1 MNAEIIKPALKDN
14 CKYPL
19 IKRLRYEIH
28 TPPSYRSLEPDNW
41 YKSVFQTD
49 EKFQRLQSQASQLS
63 GDNEQLTSDLTKAN
77 EILHRKIDEIK
88 QIKEKYKRNAEII
101 KRQEEILNQKDQDLK
116 VGEKF
121 FIKFFD

>member
-1 MNAEIIKPALKDN
+1 MNVEIIKHALKDN
-14 CKYPL
+14 YKYPQ
-19 IKRLRYEIH
+19 IKKLRFVFEFISRCQH
-28 TPPSYRSLEPDNW
+28 SNLD
-41 YKSVFQTD
+41 FQTD

-116 VGEKF
+116 VRAKLQNF
-121 FIKFFD
+121 HTLF

>member
-1 MNAEIIKPALKDN
+1 M
-14 CKYPL
+14 
-19 IKRLRYEIH
+19 
-28 TPPSYRSLEPDNW
+28 
-41 YKSVFQTD
+41 
-49 EKFQRLQSQASQLS
+49 S

-116 VGEKF
+116 VRAKLQNF
-121 FIKFFD
+121 QALF

>member
-1 MNAEIIKPALKDN
+1 M
-14 CKYPL
+14 
-19 IKRLRYEIH
+19 
-28 TPPSYRSLEPDNW
+28 
-41 YKSVFQTD
+41 
-49 EKFQRLQSQASQLS
+49 S

-116 VGEKF
+116 VRTCFVFMRLSLGIGRIIFKYFSGSWIENKR
-121 FIKFFD
+121 

>member
-1 MNAEIIKPALKDN
+1 M
-14 CKYPL
+14 
-19 IKRLRYEIH
+19 
-28 TPPSYRSLEPDNW
+28 
-41 YKSVFQTD
+41 
-49 EKFQRLQSQASQLS
+49 S

-116 VGEKF
+116 VRAKLSTSFVGASSKNCQMIL
-121 FIKFFD
+121 IKQIFRRLD

>member
-1 MNAEIIKPALKDN
+1 M
-14 CKYPL
+14 
-19 IKRLRYEIH
+19 
-28 TPPSYRSLEPDNW
+28 
-41 YKSVFQTD
+41 
-49 EKFQRLQSQASQLS
+49 S

-116 VGEKF
+116 VRAKLQNFHALFLPTEIFSTQAVLKQPKF
-121 FIKFFD
+121 TTPLNDFDRKIFFRRLD

>member
-1 MNAEIIKPALKDN
+1 M
-14 CKYPL
+14 
-19 IKRLRYEIH
+19 
-28 TPPSYRSLEPDNW
+28 
-41 YKSVFQTD
+41 
-49 EKFQRLQSQASQLS
+49 S

-121 FIKFFD
+121 LMNFFD

>member
-1 MNAEIIKPALKDN
+1 MSQLKAELAAKSAEVN
-14 CKYPL
+14 ECRNNQT
-19 IKRLRYEIH
+19 RLERQLQI
-28 TPPSYRSLEPDNW
+28 SLDQ
-41 YKSVFQTD
+41 KAQTD

-116 VGEKF
+116 VRAYA
-121 FIKFFD
+121 